1 MEIGNNQA
9 FMESGW
15 MLFAL
20 FMSEH
25 GPLVNVEKSAKV
37 LEGWIAYVSCL
48 YHCPFHFQVSIFE
61 FPLSIKIYHDFNI
74 FMK

>member
-15 MLFAL
+15 TLFAL

-48 YHCPFHFQVSIFE
+48 YTHVVLAQCDFCPV
-61 FPLSIKIYHDFNI
+61 L
-74 FMK
+74 